1 MIDLQSLSSRAWSAF
16 RRLQR
21 TAVDQRRGKL
31 ARVVEV
37 HAFSIAVKLAVV
49 EFSGKTLLLSVGK
62 NGISLI
68 AEGRGE

>member
-1 MIDLQSLSSRAWSAF
+1 MTNLQSLPGLAWSAI
-16 RRLQR
+16 RRLQ
-21 TAVDQRRGKL
+21 TAAVDQRRGKL

-37 HAFSIAVKLAVV
+37 HAFSIAAKLAVV

-68 AEGRGE
+68 AEGHGE